1 MKKKKKKEKGKGR
14 KADLLTL
21 TAMLVVVERKP
32 TMVHGGY
39 DGDGQCL
46 LQLFFFFPVQ
56 RHQPLFFFFCLPC
69 LLLFGSSP
77 FGLWWGWSCWWLS
90 DGAVEVAGRW
100 SCCGGRRWL
109 FSSLCRGVSLC
120 FLFFLLID
128 TPFSVAALWQRWR
141 GRPTVVLLFPSF
153 FLYNFLSLSLCFF
166 HSFQKISHP
175 LFSSSPFVLSFPFCP
190 PPVFSSSPLSFLF
203 SPLSRSFS
211 TVFLPL
217 VLFSFPL
224 YVVFFPSLSRC
235 FFSPLLLSVL

>member
-1 MKKKKKKEKGKGR
+1 M
-14 KADLLTL
+14 
-21 TAMLVVVERKP
+21 
-32 TMVHGGY
+32 
-39 DGDGQCL
+39 
-46 LQLFFFFPVQ
+46 
-56 RHQPLFFFFCLPC
+56 
-69 LLLFGSSP
+69 
-77 FGLWWGWSCWWLS
+77 
-90 DGAVEVAGRW
+90 
-100 SCCGGRRWL
+100 
-109 FSSLCRGVSLC
+109 
-120 FLFFLLID
+120 
-128 TPFSVAALWQRWR
+128 AALWQRWR

-235 FFSPLLLSVL
+235 FFSPLLLSVLYYRYGCDGEWQWLLDEEDDELTMALAMLVRLSPLLFFSSVVPLWFSLSFSPLFFFQFSFVLVSSSLFSPLTFPSLSVFFFLSFVLLFSSPWFRSLLWLL